1 VAGATYGIGFG
12 AAYPALMA
20 LTADRV
26 EAAERGRA
34 MATFYA
40 GLELGV
46 GSGAV
51 LLGVL
56 LAYSSFPAMFGT
68 AAAIA
73 AAGTL
78 GFLFG
83 YRRL

>member
-1 VAGATYGIGFG
+1 
-12 AAYPALMA
+12 
-20 LTADRV
+20 
-26 EAAERGRA
+26 

-40 GLELGV
+40 GLELGI
-46 GSGAV
+46 GSGSV

-56 LAYSSFPAMFGT
+56 LAYSSFPAMFGA

-73 AAGTL
+73 GAGTL
-78 GFLFG
+78 AFLFG

>member
-1 VAGATYGIGFG
+1 
-12 AAYPALMA
+12 MA

-40 GLELGV
+40 ALELGI
-46 GSGAV
+46 GSGSV

-56 LAYSSFPAMFGT
+56 LAYSSFSAMFGA